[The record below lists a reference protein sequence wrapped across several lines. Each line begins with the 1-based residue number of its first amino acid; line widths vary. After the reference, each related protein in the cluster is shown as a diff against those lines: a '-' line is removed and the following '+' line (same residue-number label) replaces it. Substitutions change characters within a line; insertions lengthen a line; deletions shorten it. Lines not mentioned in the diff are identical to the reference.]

1 MCVCGVWGWVGWK
14 CGVGGCVCA
23 DLRDVCVCVCAIYVL
38 PFGFLWFQLFVVSVT
53 VTDIFIFCLVS
64 QPGHAAGLHLNCQCT
79 ACRALFS
86 LYQRF
91 VLYKSLVE
99 PSDHL
104 TSTDWL
110 TSADRLTSTDWL
122 TSTDRLT
129 LNRLTDWLTST
140 VWLTSAL
147 TDWPQWDWSERMAWT
162 ENLGKSRPWTFWCC
176 SLEPL
181 WFWFRDGDIWAKR
194 PLWRPF
200 SRRWSSTFSWLDWFW
215 PVPVRLC
222 AESRKACRLGVWVWD
237 SMGY

>member
-1 MCVCGVWGWVGWK
+1 MNACQTRGSPNRRANNDNTRRTIRGSSASHYSPLQLSFTCFSEVLGYRPPCSHGSLRPAVVLVGIWTSAWAGVHIIMQSSVRPPGYVLRSVCVCVWVG
-14 CGVGGCVCA
+14 GGGGA

-104 TSTDWL
+104 TSTD
-110 TSADRLTSTDWL
+110 
-122 TSTDRLT
+122 
-129 LNRLTDWLTST
+129 
-140 VWLTSAL
+140 
-147 TDWPQWDWSERMAWT
+147 
-162 ENLGKSRPWTFWCC
+162 
-176 SLEPL
+176 
-181 WFWFRDGDIWAKR
+181 
-194 PLWRPF
+194 
-200 SRRWSSTFSWLDWFW
+200 
-215 PVPVRLC
+215 
-222 AESRKACRLGVWVWD
+222 
-237 SMGY
+237 